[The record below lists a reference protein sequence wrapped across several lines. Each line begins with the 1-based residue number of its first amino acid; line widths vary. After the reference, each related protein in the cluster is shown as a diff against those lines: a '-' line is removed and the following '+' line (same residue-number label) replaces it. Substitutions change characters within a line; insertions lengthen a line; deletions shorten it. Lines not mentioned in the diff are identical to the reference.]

1 MKKYTK
7 FKNITVDDL
16 NNLIYE
22 LKLDNSENIEWH
34 EKLLRFCEI
43 NHKRSKTKFNI
54 QNEFRLILVNFF
66 IEHYKKY
73 RDIRYL
79 NIVLKI
85 KPKFFAFD
93 DTIKNLIKS
102 I

>member
-22 LKLDNSENIEWH
+22 LKLGKQNNLDWH
-34 EKLLRFCEI
+34 EKLLRYCEI
-43 NHKRSKTKFNI
+43 NYKRTKTNFNI
-54 QNEFRLILVNFF
+54 QKELRLLLVNFF
-66 IEHYKKY
+66 IEHYKKF

-85 KPKFFAFD
+85 KPKPFAFD
-93 DTIKNLIKS
+93 ATIKNLIES

>member
-7 FKNITVDDL
+7 FKNITINDL

-22 LKLDNSENIEWH
+22 LKSGETENTDWH
-34 EKLLRFCEI
+34 EKLLRYCEI
-43 NHKRSKTKFNI
+43 NHRKTKTNFDI
-54 QNEFRLILVNFF
+54 QNDLRLHLIIFF
-66 IEHYKKY
+66 IEHYKKF
-73 RDIRYL
+73 RDVRYL

-85 KPKFFAFD
+85 KPKRFAFD
-93 DTIKNLIKS
+93 VTVKNLIKS